1 MYGAQVLSVTLRDL
15 AQLRWCN
22 VIASDAVPGDLPS
35 LRGVRPGALY
45 SSDLQTTSQ
54 TNALKQKQ

>member
-35 LRGVRPGALY
+35 LRGVCPGL
-45 SSDLQTTSQ
+45 STLLISKRRV
-54 TNALKQKQ
+54 KQML